1 MSLKFGILIK
11 MSSSL
16 IFSLR
21 EAYVSFGKKEIFN
34 NLDANIHQGNRIALI
49 GKNGVGKSTL
59 MRIISEKQ
67 DLDQGELWKQG
78 GLKISY
84 FSQQSELIEKN
95 SIEEELIKVLS
106 SDEDKYKIDIFCE
119 NLELDKAEIINNLSG
134 GQKRRVGLI
143 KSLVV
148 ESNIILLDEPTN
160 HLDLECI
167 IWLENYLKSFSG
179 AIMCVSHDRT
189 FLSNFTNKVFWL
201 DRGNLRVSPK
211 GFKDFD
217 RWSEELF
224 EQEARE
230 LKNRKQFVSIEVEW
244 ANRGVKARVKR
255 NVKRMER
262 AKQLKIQLEKDE
274 SSYRKAVAS
283 VKMQTLKP
291 GSDNS
296 KFIAEFNKVSITY
309 ENQTKKVLDNVS
321 IKINKKDRIGLLGNN
336 GTGKSTFLKA
346 LIGSIS
352 ISQGTIKLKKN
363 MNFSYFDQLRNDL
376 NTNHSLKKILV
387 PSGGDYLKVQ
397 GKERHVCSYLKD
409 FMFDPSKATDSI
421 HTLSGGQ
428 QNRLLLAKVLA
439 NPQTG
444 LILDEPTNDLD
455 LETMD
460 LLTEMLTNY
469 KGTLLIVSHDRDFL
483 DQTVNKILYFE
494 GNGKVSIFMGGYS
507 DFLKRQE
514 EKKPVKLKNT
524 EKNIKKEEV
533 KNLNTKLSFKFKY
546 ELEILPKEITKLK
559 EKIFEIKNELKD
571 SNLYL
576 NDHDRFTNITNEL
589 AEIELTMQNKEIRW
603 LELMEMEEQLEN

>member
-1 MSLKFGILIK
+1 

-34 NLDANIHQGNRIALI
+34 NLDANIHQGNCIALI

-134 GQKRRVGLI
+134 GQKRRVGVI

-524 EKNIKKEEV
+524 EKNIKKGEV